1 MWPLEREPAMA
12 ICWNCSKS
20 YEPPDLV
27 TRATECPHCAAYL
40 RCCRNCEFYQPGL
53 RNDCREPQA
62 DLQPDKEVA
71 NACDYFRVA
80 TQIKPKGKGGK
91 SKSDFDSLF
100 GD

>member
-1 MWPLEREPAMA
+1 MA
-12 ICWNCSKS
+12 TCWNCSKT
-20 YEPPDLV
+20 YEQPDLI
-27 TRATECPHCAAYL
+27 TRTSECPHCAAYL
-40 RCCRNCEFYQPGL
+40 RCCRNCEFYKPGM

-80 TQIKPKGKGGK
+80 TMITPKTKGGK

-100 GD
+100 KD

>member
-1 MWPLEREPAMA
+1 M
-12 ICWNCSKS
+12 
-20 YEPPDLV
+20 
-27 TRATECPHCAAYL
+27 
-40 RCCRNCEFYQPGL
+40 

-80 TQIKPKGKGGK
+80 KEVTPKGKGGK

-100 GD
+100 KG